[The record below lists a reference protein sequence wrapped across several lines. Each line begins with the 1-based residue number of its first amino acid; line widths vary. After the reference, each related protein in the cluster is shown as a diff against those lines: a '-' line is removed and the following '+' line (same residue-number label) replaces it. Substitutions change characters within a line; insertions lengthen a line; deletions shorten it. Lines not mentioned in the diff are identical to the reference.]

1 MISSPSVTVII
12 PYKNNLKLLFQTLK
26 SIFKQSYKNYFIT
39 IIYDKNDKLDFYQI
53 KIFLK
58 RKYHKKLS
66 SIKIIC
72 NKKNLGA
79 GLSRNVGIKKC
90 KTKYVA
96 FLDSDDLWSKDKL
109 KSQIDFMEKNKLLFS
124 HTSYNIINERNKII
138 SYRAAR
144 AKIFYEELL
153 KSCDIG
159 LSTVMINTNFLKKN
173 NYYFANIQTKEDFI
187 LWLKISADIGCLN
200 GFNRKLT
207 HYRKTSNSLSSNK
220 ITSIINGFRV
230 YRNYMKFNIL
240 KSLYFL
246 FILSKN
252 SIRKNFFS

>member
-1 MISSPSVTVII
+1 MPFVTIII
-12 PYKNNLKLLFQTLK
+12 PYKNNLNFLYLALNSVFN
-26 SIFKQSYKNYFIT
+26 QSYKNFKL
-39 IIYDKNDKLDFYQI
+39 IIICDNI
-53 KIFLK
+53 HKIDLEKIQFFLK
-58 RKYHKKLS
+58 KKKYLKKYN
-66 SIKIIC
+66 IKIIV
-72 NKKNLGA
+72 NNKNLGA
-79 GLSRNVGIKKC
+79 GRSRNIGIKKC
-90 KTKYVA
+90 KSKYIA
-96 FLDSDDLWSKDKL
+96 FLDSDDLWLKNKL
-109 KSQIDFMEKNKLLFS
+109 KLQINFMEKNKLLFS

-200 GFNRKLT
+200 GFDRKLT